1 MTTTIQPGIEV
12 KDGEKI
18 SHIIAYTNAA
28 MVWGAV
34 ATREAVRV
42 STWLRTQSAPDY
54 MPFQRAQVLMTNNP
68 ESRPQAFEE
77 LYVPVGLVQ
86 AYHLQPPAHDPLDYD
101 PNEPNRKLEP
111 VTALVG
117 PFRFDG
123 FVRLS
128 TMTNLSRYLD
138 VNTETY
144 TSIYDVSISLP
155 GSSKITG
162 LQVPFLLVRRESAL
176 FSPRKL

>member
-1 MTTTIQPGIEV
+1 MSTSIQPGIEL
-12 KDGEKI
+12 KDGEKV
-18 SHIIAYTNAA
+18 SQIIVYTSNA
-28 MVWGAV
+28 MVWGTV

-54 MPFQRAQVLMTNNP
+54 LPFQRAQVLMTTTSD
-68 ESRPQAFEE
+68 SRPLAFDE
-77 LYVPVGLVQ
+77 LYIPVGLVQ
-86 AYHLQPPAHDPLDYD
+86 AYHLQPPAQDPLDFD

-111 VTALVG
+111 VTAMVG

-128 TMTNLSRYLD
+128 TMTNLPRYLD
-138 VNTETY
+138 VNKETY

-162 LQVPFLLVRRESAL
+162 LQVPFLLLRRESAL
-176 FSPRKL
+176 FSSRKP